1 MIDKEELVFYID
13 KDDWREKIKQI
24 KYEDFNE
31 ETMKMLDVDEE
42 LIHQFNEMAKI
53 SKYTT
58 IRIRYKNKPEYT
70 RSVVK
75 VKNFDPTKM
84 DLIYVSKE
92 KQEEIN
98 KKIADAL
105 KDGKSPFRLVS
116 ADVRNTRAGLT
127 YNGKVD
133 EGAVG
138 NYLDTTLDSAK
149 KRAMNRQKKY
159 GSSFRKNSGNKVPIR
174 KH

>member
-1 MIDKEELVFYID
+1 MIDQEELIFYMD
-13 KDDWREKIKQI
+13 KDDWKEKIKQI
-24 KYEDFNE
+24 QYKDFNE
-31 ETMKMLDVDEE
+31 DTMKMIDVEEE
-42 LIHQFNEMAKI
+42 LIHQFNEMAKR
-53 SKYTT
+53 SNYTT
-58 IRIRYKNKPEYT
+58 IRIRYKKNPEYT

-84 DLIYVSKE
+84 DLIYISKE
-92 KQEEIN
+92 KQDEID
-98 KKIADAL
+98 KKISNAL
-105 KDGKSPFRLVS
+105 KDGKSPFRLIS
-116 ADVRNTRAGLT
+116 SDVRNTKAGLT

-149 KRAMNRQKKY
+149 KRAVNRQKKY